1 MNAFTAYEIATG
13 RIRSVQHLPESTA
26 DPGPPL
32 DGYGYL
38 EGAFSEAEY
47 YVLSGALASRPESS
61 VSMAR
66 IGADVTLTGVQIGAR
81 VSVKGAESVL
91 SFSAE
96 GGPVEFS
103 MPDTGRCTVR
113 VEQFPERPFVAELIA

>member
-13 RIRSVQHLPESTA
+13 RIRSVQHLPESTT

-38 EGAFSEAEY
+38 EGAYSEAKY
-47 YVLSGALASRPESS
+47 YVLSGALTSRPESS
-61 VSMAR
+61 VSLTR

-81 VSVKGAESVL
+81 VSVKGAGSVL
-91 SFSAE
+91 SFPAE
-96 GGPVEFS
+96 GDPVEFS
-103 MPDTGRCTVR
+103 MPETGHCTIC